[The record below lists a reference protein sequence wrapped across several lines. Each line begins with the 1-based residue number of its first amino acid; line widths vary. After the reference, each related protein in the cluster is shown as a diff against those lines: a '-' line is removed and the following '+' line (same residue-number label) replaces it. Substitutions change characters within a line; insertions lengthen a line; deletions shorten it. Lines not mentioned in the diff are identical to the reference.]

1 MGTLELD
8 MVLDQFKGM
17 TRYAAYYS
25 GPAELGLKH
34 IDKKATMELFV
45 KDIQALAGGIPPRI
59 KVTVEWDF
67 PAPL

>member
-25 GPAELGLKH
+25 GPAELGPKH

-45 KDIQALAGGIPPRI
+45 R
-59 KVTVEWDF
+59 TSMH
-67 PAPL
+67 